1 MKQPSYI
8 HGHERH
14 QAQQLNQKTK
24 MKKNSNNR
32 VTILISRVANGI
44 NSRVARAA
52 VLLTLLVL
60 PSIPLFAAQA
70 QDARRGKLV
79 STTTATSVAQ
89 SSDSDFLMPTMA
101 TNGITARIQSDLE
114 TVKNK
119 IDAAVKSLQE
129 AAASNQVQRA
139 MSVSNVATQ
148 IRSLASSDLGDG
160 SALVRETDKLIA
172 KMRTQISQGRN
183 LSADP
188 REEAREAY
196 AQGLL
201 TLEPELSR
209 LIDRRTSVAR
219 VRSELLR
226 QASALESR
234 ARAIAW
240 LEDADQ
246 MKVASK
252 ALEDALTEALAFAGR
267 IDALIT
273 QLGRGQPLA
282 IE

>member
-1 MKQPSYI
+1 MKQNSI
-8 HGHERH
+8 KNE
-14 QAQQLNQKTK
+14 KTL
-24 MKKNSNNR
+24 MNRANRSKNH
-32 VTILISRVANGI
+32 I
-44 NSRVARAA
+44 ARAGLALALLALPVSA
-52 VLLTLLVL
+52 VLGA
-60 PSIPLFAAQA
+60 PAQE
-70 QDARRGKLV
+70 RRPKPV
-79 STTTATSVAQ
+79 STSPSEGEQNKAGDLLS
-89 SSDSDFLMPTMA
+89 PTMA
-101 TNGITARIQSDLE
+101 TNGITARIQADLDN
-114 TVKNK
+114 VKGK
-119 IDAAVKSLQE
+119 IDFAVKSLQD
-129 AAASNQVQRA
+129 AAASNQVHRA
-139 MSVSNVATQ
+139 MCVSNVATQ
-148 IRSLASSDLGDG
+148 IRSLASSDLGDS

-172 KMRTQISQGRN
+172 KMRTQIAQGRT

-226 QASALESR
+226 QAGALESR

-267 IDALIT
+267 IDSLIT
-273 QLGRGQPLA
+273 QLGKGQPLA
-282 IE
+282 LD

>member
-1 MKQPSYI
+1 MKQNSMNN
-8 HGHERH
+8 E
-14 QAQQLNQKTK
+14 KTL
-24 MKKNSNNR
+24 M
-32 VTILISRVANGI
+32 SRVADSSKNHI
-44 NSRVARAA
+44 ARAGLALALLALPASA
-52 VLLTLLVL
+52 VLGAS
-60 PSIPLFAAQA
+60 PQEKRSQP
-70 QDARRGKLV
+70 V
-79 STTTATSVAQ
+79 STTASEGEQ
-89 SSDSDFLMPTMA
+89 SKQSDLLSPTMA
-101 TNGITARIQSDLE
+101 TNGITARIQADLDN
-114 TVKNK
+114 VKGK
-119 IDAAVKSLQE
+119 IDFAVKSLQD
-129 AAASNQVQRA
+129 AAAANQAHRA

-148 IRSLASSDLGDG
+148 IRSLASSDLGDS

-172 KMRTQISQGRN
+172 KMRSQIAQGRT

-196 AQGLL
+196 SQGLL

-226 QASALESR
+226 QAGALESR

-252 ALEDALTEALAFAGR
+252 ALEDALTEELAFAGR
-267 IDALIT
+267 IDSLIT
-273 QLGRGQPLA
+273 QLGKGQPLA
-282 IE
+282 LD

>member
-1 MKQPSYI
+1 MKPNSMNSDQFSI
-8 HGHERH
+8 
-14 QAQQLNQKTK
+14 NQG
-24 MKKNSNNR
+24 MKAGKNR
-32 VTILISRVANGI
+32 A
-44 NSRVARAA
+44 ARAA
-52 VLLTLLVL
+52 CILLVVLAL
-60 PSIPLFAAQA
+60 PGPALFAAQNK
-70 QDARRGKLV
+70 DARRPKPVPAAVNDG
-79 STTTATSVAQ
+79 AQ
-89 SSDSDFLMPTMA
+89 GSEGEPPLSMA

-114 TVKNK
+114 TVKGK
-119 IDAAVKSLQE
+119 IDAAVKTLQ
-129 AAASNQVQRA
+129 AAATSNQAQRA
-139 MSVSNVATQ
+139 LSVSNVAAQ
-148 IRSLASSDLGDG
+148 IRSLASSDLGDS

-172 KMRTQISQGRN
+172 KMRTQIAQGRS

-219 VRSELLR
+219 VRNELIR
-226 QASALESR
+226 QAGALESR

-267 IDALIT
+267 IDSLIT
-273 QLGRGQPLA
+273 QLGKGQPLA
-282 IE
+282 LD

>member
-1 MKQPSYI
+1 MKQNLNNK
-8 HGHERH
+8 ER
-14 QAQQLNQKTK
+14 
-24 MKKNSNNR
+24 
-32 VTILISRVANGI
+32 ILISRV
-44 NSRVARAA
+44 SRGGKNRIARAVMIV
-52 VLLTLLVL
+52 VLLALPGTALL
-60 PSIPLFAAQA
+60 AAQPVDAKRLKPASTPANAIA
-70 QDARRGKLV
+70 QNVENDL
-79 STTTATSVAQ
+79 Q
-89 SSDSDFLMPTMA
+89 SPTMV

-114 TVKNK
+114 AVKGK
-119 IDAAVKSLQE
+119 IDAAVKSLQD
-129 AAASNQVQRA
+129 AAASNQTQRA

-148 IRSLASSDLGDG
+148 IRTLASSDLGDG
-160 SALVRETDKLIA
+160 SALVKETDKLIA
-172 KMRTQISQGRN
+172 KMRAQITQGRA

-201 TLEPELSR
+201 TLEPELSK

-219 VRSELLR
+219 VRSELIR
-226 QASALESR
+226 QAGALESR

-267 IDALIT
+267 IDTLIN
-273 QLGRGQPLA
+273 QLGKGQPLA
-282 IE
+282 LD

>member
-1 MKQPSYI
+1 MFTAMNATNA
-8 HGHERH
+8 E
-14 QAQQLNQKTK
+14 QLNQKRK
-24 MKKNSNNR
+24 MNQNSNNR
-32 VTILISRVANGI
+32 VTILISRIAMGI
-44 NSRVARAA
+44 NGRIVRAA

-60 PSIPLFAAQA
+60 PSLPLLAAQS
-70 QDARRGKLV
+70 QDARRGKTV
-79 STTTATSVAQ
+79 STTTASVVQNA
-89 SSDSDFLMPTMA
+89 DSDLLSMPTMA

-172 KMRTQISQGRN
+172 KMRAQISQGRN

>member
-1 MKQPSYI
+1 MK
-8 HGHERH
+8 
-14 QAQQLNQKTK
+14 LNSTSTEKF
-24 MKKNSNNR
+24 
-32 VTILISRVANGI
+32 LISRVAHSGANRI
-44 NSRVARAA
+44 ARTAMLLA
-52 VLLTLLVL
+52 LLTLPGTALL
-60 PSIPLFAAQA
+60 AAQA
-70 QDARRGKLV
+70 QDSARSRPAP
-79 STTTATSVAQ
+79 TAANGAAQ
-89 SSDSDFLMPTMA
+89 SIETELQSPTMA

-114 TVKNK
+114 TVKGK
-119 IDAAVKSLQE
+119 IDAAVKSLQS
-129 AAASNQVQRA
+129 AASANQAQRA
-139 MSVSNVATQ
+139 LSVSNVAAQ
-148 IRSLASSDLGDG
+148 IRSLASSDLGDS

-172 KMRTQISQGRN
+172 KMRAQIAQGRS

-209 LIDRRTSVAR
+209 LIDRRTSVSR
-219 VRSELLR
+219 VRSELIR
-226 QASALESR
+226 QAGALESR

-273 QLGRGQPLA
+273 QLGKGQPIALD
-282 IE
+282 